1 MSGSGPADSGG
12 DCERQSRQLLLSSRL
27 FVSPAVNLETLEM
40 LEASTDADLVRRA
53 AVRDDGWRAVE
64 TELCRRFARRVRLY
78 GLRHLRDGDRA
89 RDLVQ
94 AVLLALVEAVRAE
107 RIEEPE
113 HLDRFVLGACRNV
126 VARMRDGAS
135 RAIPFDP
142 AEMEVAG
149 AMPTFERLDT
159 PGLLRCMLKLDLRSQ
174 VVVQMCFHDDA
185 SAEEI
190 GAHLGTSAGNV
201 RVLRHRAIAQ
211 LRSCLD
217 RGQEAEA

>member
-1 MSGSGPADSGG
+1 MRATGPAASDG
-12 DCERQSRQLLLSSRL
+12 DRERERRQLLFCRLSVIPL
-27 FVSPAVNLETLEM
+27 DN

-53 AVRDDGWRAVE
+53 AVRDDGARSVE
-64 TELCRRFARRVRLY
+64 TELCRRFAPRVRLY

-94 AVLLALVEAVRAE
+94 AVLLALVEAVRGE
-107 RIEEPE
+107 RIAEPE
-113 HLDRFVLGACRNV
+113 HVDRFVLGACRNV

-135 RAIPFDP
+135 RAIPVDP
-142 AEMEVAG
+142 VELEIAG
-149 AMPTFERLDT
+149 AMPTLERLDT
-159 PGLLRCMLKLDLRSQ
+159 PGLLRCMLKLDLRSR
-174 VVVQMCFHDDA
+174 VVVHMCFHDDA

-211 LRSCLD
+211 LRRCLD
-217 RGQEAEA
+217 RGQEEAAA